1 MSNGRGRRGYSSTR
15 GSFSK
20 ITRTWFLNRTSL
32 SCTRLTPIKNLWKLI
47 FPTIRPLWRYQGK
60 YELFVFF
67 NLISINSW
75 FALVE
80 CSWEKSCSKIM
91 SLLFLKSFLLL
102 MSSPFVLVRYSKKQ
116 KYQLNIPTFSTS
128 ISHRCRKEPLS
139 KYVWVPERQN
149 YMTESLFQ
157 PSLFLIK
164 LLWILL

>member
-1 MSNGRGRRGYSSTR
+1 
-15 GSFSK
+15 
-20 ITRTWFLNRTSL
+20 
-32 SCTRLTPIKNLWKLI
+32 
-47 FPTIRPLWRYQGK
+47 
-60 YELFVFF
+60 
-67 NLISINSW
+67 
-75 FALVE
+75 
-80 CSWEKSCSKIM
+80 M

-157 PSLFLIK
+157 PSLFFDKIMMNTVVKFKSRKKRCTLKCYFKCIK
-164 LLWILL
+164 RLRRNEEMPYLMQKTQKTLKKSVTF